1 MEPAT
6 SRRIRRAFRAVL
18 PPLLTRRLAQMHRE
32 LLSKRAARSLKTH
45 RKLHLAC
52 GDRLLDGW
60 ANLDEEP
67 VRPGVI
73 PLDLRLPLPMAAE
86 SVDFIFSEH
95 FIEHLS
101 KGAAEALLRES
112 RRVLAGDG
120 VIRLSTPDL
129 RYIARKYLDGDVAEW
144 HDEDALW
151 FPPTPCDMVNE
162 MMHNWG
168 HQYIYDRDTLLQL
181 LTDCGFRN
189 VQDVRWRESE
199 HPELRNLETRQY
211 RHELIVE
218 ATA

>member
-1 MEPAT
+1 MEAAT
-6 SRRIRRAFRAVL
+6 SRRIRRALRAVL
-18 PPLLTRRLAQMHRE
+18 PPLLTRRLARIRRA
-32 LLSKRAARSLKTH
+32 LLSKRATRSLTPH
-45 RKLHLAC
+45 RKLHFAC

-60 ANLDEEP
+60 ANVDEEP

-73 PLDLRLPLPMAAE
+73 PLDLRFPLPMATE

-101 KGAAEALLRES
+101 KQAAEALLQES
-112 RRVLAGDG
+112 RRVLAVGG

-129 RYIARKYLDGDVAEW
+129 RHIARKYLDGDVAEW
-144 HDEDALW
+144 QDADALW
-151 FPPTPCDMVNE
+151 FPPTPCDMLNE

-168 HQYIYDRDTLLQL
+168 HQYIYDRDMLWQL

-189 VQDVRWRESE
+189 IQDVRWRESE
-199 HPELRNLETRQY
+199 YPELRNLETRQY